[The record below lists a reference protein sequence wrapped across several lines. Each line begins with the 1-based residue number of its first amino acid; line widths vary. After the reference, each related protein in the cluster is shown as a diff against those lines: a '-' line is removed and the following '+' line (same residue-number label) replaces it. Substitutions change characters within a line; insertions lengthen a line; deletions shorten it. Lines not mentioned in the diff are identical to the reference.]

1 MPRVIVLTGGGI
13 KSAVAAGRSA
23 SDNELIFVHADYGQ
37 PSGAAERGAFRALG
51 SAFPSSR
58 IVTLNLPYVAQLQNT
73 NHTEPGESSRDGE
86 TADDGAS
93 RMLSPASLRGLVS
106 VLMSLG
112 VQCALRLG
120 ALKVITGLTQD
131 CDATHLGLPPV
142 EGSANGRREFIY
154 SFNIM
159 MESVLPRRSIVAVEA
174 PLMDLEYTQII
185 KLAQRFRVPLE
196 RTWTCG
202 QSRPH
207 PCGRCEPCQARARA
221 FVGAGV
227 VDPLT
232 TAVPQ
237 PG

>member
-1 MPRVIVLTGGGI
+1 MVVLTGGGI
-13 KSAVAAGRSA
+13 KSAVVAGRSA
-23 SDNELIFVHADYGQ
+23 AGNELIFVHADYGQ
-37 PSGAAERGAFRALG
+37 PSAAAERRALPALAR
-51 SAFPSSR
+51 AFPSTR
-58 IVTLNLPYVAQLQNT
+58 VVTLDLPYVAQLQSTDLN
-73 NHTEPGESSRDGE
+73 EPGESSRDGE
-86 TADDGAS
+86 TADDRAS
-93 RMLSPASLRGLVS
+93 RVLSSASLRGFVS

-120 ALKVITGLTQD
+120 ASKVITGLTQV

-142 EGSANGRREFIY
+142 EGSANGQREFIY
-154 SFNIM
+154 SFNVM
-159 MESVLPRRSIVAVEA
+159 MESVLPRRSMLAVEA

-227 VDPLT
+227 VDPLST
-232 TAVPQ
+232 VVPQ

>member
-13 KSAVAAGRSA
+13 KGAVAAGRSA
-23 SDNELIFVHADYGQ
+23 ADNELIFVHADYGQ
-37 PSGAAERGAFRALG
+37 PSAAAERRALPALAR
-51 SAFPSSR
+51 AFPSAR
-58 IVTLNLPYVAQLQNT
+58 VVTLDLPHVAQLQNT
-73 NHTEPGESSRDGE
+73 DPNEPGESSRDGE

-93 RMLSPASLRGLVS
+93 PVLSSASLRGLVS

-112 VQCALRLG
+112 VQWALRLG
-120 ALKVITGLTQD
+120 ASKVVTGLTQV

-174 PLMDLEYTQII
+174 PLIDLEYTQII